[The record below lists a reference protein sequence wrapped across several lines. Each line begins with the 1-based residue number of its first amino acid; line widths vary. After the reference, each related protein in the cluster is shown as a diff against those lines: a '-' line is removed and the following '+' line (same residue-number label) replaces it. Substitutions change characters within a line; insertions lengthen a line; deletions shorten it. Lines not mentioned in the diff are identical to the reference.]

1 MILQDNLSNTWPH
14 SSEIQRHRTL
24 CFNFQDELWTCCAFS
39 LTYVIVPL
47 TSLWNINPKPQSHH
61 RLFLPVLC
69 GTLHDSVDDSAARR
83 HDTSAFVTVH
93 SVHVDQTCAETC
105 ACSPWR
111 YIDRHT
117 LIHLDRL
124 MYIYEKCY
132 FTDIINMLCYV
143 TQQMR
148 WSTVATYWCS

>member
-1 MILQDNLSNTWPH
+1 MYHYKQRSCRHILILWNDFRLPQQHVATFQWNTM
-14 SSEIQRHRTL
+14 TL
-24 CFNFQDELWTCCAFS
+24 FICCAFS
-39 LTYVIVPL
+39 PTYVIVPL
-47 TSLWNINPKPQSHH
+47 TSLWNINPKPQSHY

-93 SVHVDQTCAETC
+93 SVQVDQTCAETY
-105 ACSPWR
+105 ACSPR
-111 YIDRHT
+111 NSIDRRT

-132 FTDIINMLCYV
+132 FTDI
-143 TQQMR
+143 
-148 WSTVATYWCS
+148 